1 MVLKLNDKKAIVSEV
16 SAQASVAVSAL
27 GADYRGLT
35 VNELTELRKRA
46 RSQGIYMK
54 VVRNSLARRAIADT
68 EFKCMQD
75 QLTGPMILAFC
86 KDDPGA
92 PARLVKDFS
101 KGRSQGLEVRVISVG
116 GKAFDGS
123 ALDRMASLPTKQQ
136 AIAQIASVV
145 QAPISKLVRTFAETY
160 TKLVRVVNA
169 VAEQK
174 KSEQ

>member
-1 MVLKLNDKKAIVSEV
+1 MVLKLSDKKAIVSEV

-35 VNELTELRKRA
+35 VNELTDLRKRA
-46 RSQGIYMK
+46 RNQGIYMK
-54 VVRNSLARRAIADT
+54 VVRNSLAKRALADT

-101 KGRSQGLEVRVISVG
+101 KERKALEVKVLSIG
-116 GKAFDGS
+116 GQAFDGS
-123 ALDRMASLPTKQQ
+123 ALDKMASLPTKQQ

-145 QAPISKLVRTFAETY
+145 QAPVSKLVRTLAETY

>member
-1 MVLKLNDKKAIVSEV
+1 MVLKLSDKKAIVSEV
-16 SAQASVAVSAL
+16 SAQAVESVSAL

-35 VNELTELRKRA
+35 VNELTDLRKQA
-46 RSQGIYMK
+46 RNQGIYMK
-54 VVRNSLARRAIADT
+54 VVRNTLAKRALEDT

-101 KGRSQGLEVRVISVG
+101 KQHKALEVKVLSIG
-116 GKAFDGS
+116 GQAFDGS

-136 AIAQIASVV
+136 ALGQIASVV
-145 QAPISKLVRTFAETY
+145 QAPISKLVRTVAETY
-160 TKLVRVVNA
+160 TQLVRVVNA